1 MTRKKVERRFVLCV
15 YNDEYPAALEVR
27 KLYVALGEADAEMK
41 GFVRV
46 IDESSEDYLY
56 PKRYFV
62 ALELPKAA
70 TKVAVALQRRRGMNS
85 RFREVRRLDI
95 RRFEPTADR

>member
-1 MTRKKVERRFVLCV
+1 MARKKVERRFVLCV
-15 YNDEYPAALEVR
+15 NNDEYPAALEVR
-27 KLYVALGEADAEMK
+27 KLYIALGEADAEMK

-46 IDESSEDYLY
+46 IDESGEDYLY

-70 TKVAVALQRRRGMNS
+70 AKALLAPASGG
-85 RFREVRRLDI
+85 
-95 RRFEPTADR
+95 AA